1 MRTSPS
7 PTPGKAGPVGPFQ
20 LQNAVVLCKPEGGC
34 QEPPN
39 CSDSREVWLGA
50 EALESDKTQ
59 VPILTPP
66 LDFRVNLGKLLD
78 FSEISFPICKVRLLI
93 IVFPSVLL

>member
-20 LQNAVVLCKPEGGC
+20 LHNAVALCKPEGGC

-39 CSDSREVWLGA
+39 CSDSWEVWLGA

-66 LDFRVNLGKLLD
+66 LDFCVNLGKLLD

-93 IVFPSVLL
+93 IVLPSVLL